1 MNFKMILTNL
11 KAASVQISAINTTG
25 QSLLLMF

>member
-1 MNFKMILTNL
+1 MNFKMILPESSFL
-11 KAASVQISAINTTG
+11 RLQISAINTTG